1 MRGTE
6 DSSPGRSERDEG
18 KRNGRVLYGLKSGAK
33 DANGVAAIDLGA
45 VGTLLGQAIAAG
57 LEVFVRGEFT
67 GVRIG
72 ASHRQRDGAAA
83 LGKNFLH
90 E

>member
-1 MRGTE
+1 
-6 DSSPGRSERDEG
+6 
-18 KRNGRVLYGLKSGAK
+18 
-33 DANGVAAIDLGA
+33 